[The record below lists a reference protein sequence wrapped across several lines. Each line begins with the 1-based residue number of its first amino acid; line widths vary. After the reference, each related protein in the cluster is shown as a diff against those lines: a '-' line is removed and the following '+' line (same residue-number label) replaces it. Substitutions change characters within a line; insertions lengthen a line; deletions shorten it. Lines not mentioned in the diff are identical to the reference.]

1 MLIIENIDTLIQ
13 GIGKIRDKI
22 NNIEKASVNI
32 NLNLSSNE
40 KQWLNI
46 LINDFKIN
54 LIKIEKATK
63 LYNTADRY
71 EQQQLINITLD
82 LYNDVNKVTQVL

>member
-13 GIGKIRDKI
+13 GIEKIKDKI
-22 NNIEKASVNI
+22 NDIEKISVNT
-32 NLNLSSNE
+32 NLSPNE

-54 LIKIEKATK
+54 LIKVEKATK
-63 LYNTADRY
+63 LYNMADRY
-71 EQQQLINITLD
+71 EQQQLINIALD
-82 LYNDVNKVTQVL
+82 LYNDVNKVIQVL

>member
-1 MLIIENIDTLIQ
+1 MLIIENIDTLTQ
-13 GIGKIRDKI
+13 GIGKIKDKI
-22 NNIEKASVNI
+22 NDIEKTSVNT
-32 NLNLSSNE
+32 NLSSDE

-46 LINDFKIN
+46 LINDFKTN

-63 LYNTADRY
+63 LYNIADRY

-82 LYNDVNKVTQVL
+82 LYNDVNKVIQVLQ